1 MSIFGKDAPD
11 SLYVLL
17 CRYIRSQ
24 ATHRYISITG
34 LETIVNCVTLR
45 VAVKLSALGR
55 AIRISERARVLTDLA
70 RHNTPVKS
78 TDV

>member
-1 MSIFGKDAPD
+1 M
-11 SLYVLL
+11 
-17 CRYIRSQ
+17 
-24 ATHRYISITG
+24 G

-55 AIRISERARVLTDLA
+55 VIHISERARVRTDLA